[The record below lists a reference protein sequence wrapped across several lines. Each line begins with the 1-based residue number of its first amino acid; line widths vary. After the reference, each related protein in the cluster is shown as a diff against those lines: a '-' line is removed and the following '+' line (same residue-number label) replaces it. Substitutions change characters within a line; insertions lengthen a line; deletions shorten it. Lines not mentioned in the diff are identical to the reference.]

1 MRFDGVLHFRVARPA
16 PIALCDRISHDRKLE
31 VSKNDAV
38 LLLKVPRKTRIF
50 SLGHHALVHIAEHP
64 HDGLTQ
70 PRTGSAIAANGP
82 FWTDG

>member
-16 PIALCDRISHDRKLE
+16 SIAFRDRISRDGKLE
-31 VSKNDAV
+31 VSENDAV

-50 SLGHHALVHIAEHP
+50 SLGHHALVHIVEHP